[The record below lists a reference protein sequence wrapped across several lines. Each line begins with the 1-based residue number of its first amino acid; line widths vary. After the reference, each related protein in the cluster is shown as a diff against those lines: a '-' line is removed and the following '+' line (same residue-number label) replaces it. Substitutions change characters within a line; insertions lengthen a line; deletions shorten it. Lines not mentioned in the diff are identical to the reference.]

1 MKRFRNAINI
11 MEIIA
16 ELGKYLLPLQEKT
29 MTD

>member
-16 ELGKYLLPLQEKT
+16 ELGKYLLPLQEKI